1 MGTCSRGQGPECRV
15 GGTLEV
21 VAPADI
27 RKSVAVPVDGETE
40 EEMKR
45 REEVFQAVLGATKY

>member
-1 MGTCSRGQGPECRV
+1 MGTCSRGHGSGCRV

-21 VAPADI
+21 IAPADI

-40 EEMKR
+40 KEMKR
-45 REEVFQAVLGATKY
+45 REEVFQAVLDATKY